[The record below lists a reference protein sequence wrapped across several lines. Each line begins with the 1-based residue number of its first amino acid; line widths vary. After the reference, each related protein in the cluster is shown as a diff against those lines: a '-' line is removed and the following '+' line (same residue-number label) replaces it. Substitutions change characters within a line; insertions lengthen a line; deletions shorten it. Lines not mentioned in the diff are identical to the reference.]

1 MSKQADEALLSI
13 LQPGDTVF
21 TILRHL
27 SQKGQESVVDAIV
40 WKDGQPVHISHW
52 ISRLLRWPLD
62 DRHDGIR
69 VKKPKRGPKKHDMGA
84 YLVYKLSYAL
94 YKKTH
99 PKHLAGYVL
108 TQRWL

>member
-1 MSKQADEALLSI
+1 MGKKAEEALLSI
-13 LQPGDTVF
+13 LLPGDTVF
-21 TILRHL
+21 TILRHV

-40 WKDGQPVHISHW
+40 WKDGQPVHISHL
-52 ISRLLRWPLD
+52 ISKLLRWPSD
-62 DRHDGIR
+62 DRHQGIR
-69 VKKPKRGPKKHDMGA
+69 IKKPNRGPKKHDIGD

-94 YKKTH
+94 YKKTY